1 MDGNNIDSK
10 CFRYENANLNKGS
23 NKQAFMDFSQKKI
36 GEKLSAGS
44 KCSCAETPKRTDV
57 LIQASEVVL

>member
-44 KCSCAETPKRTDV
+44 KCSCAETPK
-57 LIQASEVVL
+57 

>member
-1 MDGNNIDSK
+1 MDGNNIDSE

-44 KCSCAETPKRTDV
+44 AVAPRH
-57 LIQASEVVL
+57 QSERMCWYKLAK